1 MTAVSPAAVLCFI
14 EIFVEV
20 IKINPL
26 SLRVFLKIENYVTK
40 QTYL

>member
-14 EIFVEV
+14 EISVEV
-20 IKINPL
+20 IKINPV